1 MAGDWIKM
9 RVDLQDDPAVV
20 FLCDTLEM
28 DEFAII
34 GRLHK
39 LWAWADKH
47 TSDGCTTG
55 VTPKWLD
62 RFVSAP
68 GFFAA
73 LESVGWISFVE
84 GVLQFPSFEIHNG
97 KSAKNRCEQAI
108 RQRVSRTRHTSVTK
122 NCDKVVTKPL
132 PEERREEKSNSL
144 SLENETKNGLATMP
158 HAFHSPSFQEVW
170 NRWKAHRQQKQKPL
184 ASIEEESQLYDLGR
198 FGVDEAIEIVRYT
211 LNRGALNLI
220 TNGDHKPK
228 QTSTAKPYSK
238 SQTKGEQLAAQLQTM
253 KGRAS

>member
-20 FLCDTLEM
+20 ALCDSLDL
-28 DEFAII
+28 DEFAVI

-47 TSDGCTTG
+47 TTDGSTTG

-62 RFVSAP
+62 RFVNAQ
-68 GFFAA
+68 GFFDA
-73 LESVGWISFVE
+73 LESVGWISFAD
-84 GVLQFPSFEIHNG
+84 GVLHFPSFEIHNG
-97 KSAKNRCEQAI
+97 KSAKNRCDQAI
-108 RQRVSRTRHTSVTK
+108 RQRSSRTRHDSVTK
-122 NCDKVVTKPL
+122 NCDTVVTKPL

-144 SLENETKNGLATMP
+144 SLASETKNDLATMP
-158 HAFHSPSFQEVW
+158 DDFHREDFKAIW

-184 ASIEEESQLYDLGR
+184 ASIEEQSQLYDLGR

-220 TNGDHKPK
+220 TNGDHKQK
-228 QTSTAKPYSK
+228 QTSTAKTFAKP
-238 SQTKGEQLAAQLQTM
+238 QTKGQQLAAQLQSM
-253 KGRAS
+253 KGGT